1 MLDQTELKS
10 KLRAISEANAAHHV
24 LDILESNLRRMGA
37 THILITGLPMPNRPI
52 DNLVQRFRWPDQRN
66 DGIESTS
73 LSANDSALML
83 GLGSNRARVWTISAG
98 DMEHS
103 DLLASA
109 GEGSQIVVVPVTEL
123 YPFQAFVFASGP
135 SLQVNKYDLA
145 NLEVLSA
152 AAFSRLRELGVISGQ
167 RPGALS
173 NRERRVLELTAYGK
187 TAGEIADV
195 LDISQRTVHAHLQN
209 ASVKLNASNKTHT
222 VVEALR
228 YGQISV

>member
-1 MLDQTELKS
+1 MLDQTELKN

-24 LDILESNLRRMGA
+24 LDILESSLRRMGA
-37 THILITGLPMPNRPI
+37 THILVTGLPMPNRPI
-52 DNLVQRFRWPDQRN
+52 DSLVHRFRWPDQRN

-73 LSANDSALML
+73 LSANDTALML
-83 GLGSNRARVWTISAG
+83 GLASNRATVWTISAG

-103 DLLASA
+103 DLLAAA
-109 GEGSQIVVVPVTEL
+109 GEGNKIIVIPVTEL
-123 YPFQAFVFASGP
+123 YPFQAFIFASGP
-135 SLQVNKYDLA
+135 SLQATKWELA
-145 NLEVLSA
+145 SLEVLGA
-152 AAFSRLRELGVISGQ
+152 AAFSRLRDLGVVSGQ

-173 NRERRVLELTAYGK
+173 TRERKVLELTAFGK
-187 TAGEIADV
+187 TAGEIAD
-195 LDISQRTVHAHLQN
+195 LLEISQRTVHAHLQN

>member
-37 THILITGLPMPNRPI
+37 THILITGLPMPNRP
-52 DNLVQRFRWPDQRN
+52 LVQRFRWPDQRN

-109 GEGSQIVVVPVTEL
+109 GEGSQVLVIPVTEL

-135 SLQVNKYDLA
+135 ALQVNKYDLS
-145 NLEVLSA
+145 NLEALAA

-173 NRERRVLELTAYGK
+173 TRERKVLELTAYGK

>member
-10 KLRAISEANAAHHV
+10 KLRAISESNAAHHV

-37 THILITGLPMPNRPI
+37 THILVTGLPMPNRPI
-52 DNLVQRFRWPDQRN
+52 DSLVHRFRWPDQRN

-83 GLGSNRARVWTISAG
+83 GLASDRAMVWTISAG

-109 GEGSQIVVVPVTEL
+109 GEGNQILVVPVTEL
-123 YPFQAFVFASGP
+123 YPFQAFVYASGP
-135 SLQVNKYDLA
+135 SLQATKW
-145 NLEVLSA
+145 ELSA
-152 AAFSRLRELGVISGQ
+152 LEALATAAFSRLRDLGVISGQ

-173 NRERRVLELTAYGK
+173 TRERKVLELTAFGK
-187 TAGEIADV
+187 TAGEIADL

-228 YGQISV
+228 YGQIRV